1 MQFYRGVNCH
11 TFWDNLLFYVL
22 FVRPTSVHVAGGS
35 TISAA
40 GVGLV
45 PVVLPGY
52 PTIHSLA
59 PAYWT
64 PTDRKNTN
72 LLITTKLYSY
82 FHGASHKALSPCT
95 FCNYQGHNF
104 FVKTMSKTILTT
116 STFRSSRRIKHTL
129 QVHIAFFH

>member
-72 LLITTKLYSY
+72 LLITTKLYS
-82 FHGASHKALSPCT
+82 SQVTCD
-95 FCNYQGHNF
+95 
-104 FVKTMSKTILTT
+104 LTT
-116 STFRSSRRIKHTL
+116 LKILICRGPPMLLKPNFYTTEPVGSLWVGTHVGYSPPP
-129 QVHIAFFH
+129 